1 LRRQTFCSRMAAM
14 NVLIVGYGRMGHE
27 VEAVLSARGHQ
38 VSARIDK
45 TPGVADSTE
54 ISSEIL
60 RASEAV
66 IEFSLPEAVL
76 GHVRSYAAAGL
87 PAVVGTTGW
96 EAQKAEAKTIV
107 EGYQAALI
115 HGNNFS
121 LGAHMFFQLVE
132 KASAMI
138 ADLPDY
144 DIMVAEWHHRL
155 KKDSPSGTAL
165 TTADR
170 IMRNLP
176 RKSEINTGRIDR
188 AIRDEELHVASIRGG
203 WIPGIHQV
211 MLDSAAD
218 TLEIKHTVRNRS
230 GLALGSVLA
239 AEWLVSRPQAGFVDV
254 EEFARQYFAGLDR

>member
-1 LRRQTFCSRMAAM
+1 M

-27 VEAVLSARGHQ
+27 VETVLTARGHQ

-45 TPGVADSTE
+45 TPGVGDSTE

-60 RASEAV
+60 RSSQAV
-66 IEFSLPEAVL
+66 IEFSLPEGVID
-76 GHVRSYAAAGL
+76 HVRKYAAAGL

-96 EAQKAEAKTIV
+96 DDRKPEAKTIV

-115 HGNNFS
+115 QGSNFS
-121 LGAHMFFQLVE
+121 LGAHMFFDLVE
-132 KASAMI
+132 RAATLI

-144 DIMVAEWHHRL
+144 DIMVTEWHHRL

-165 TTADR
+165 ITADR
-170 IMRNLP
+170 ILRNLP
-176 RKSEINTGRIDR
+176 RKTSVNTGRIDR
-188 AIRDEELHVASIRGG
+188 AIRDDELHVASVRGG

-211 MLDSAAD
+211 QLDSASD
-218 TLEIKHTVRNRS
+218 TIEIQHTVRNRS

-239 AEWLVSRPQAGFVDV
+239 AEWLATRPQAGYLDV
-254 EEFARQYFAGLDR
+254 EEFARQYFAGLGRQGEKR